1 MNTPSSIVARL
12 GLVAAVLSL
21 SAGSV
26 AAQVSP
32 PDLSVCDGVDAC
44 EAPESVCDAGGFT
57 VTLTSYVPAPSD
69 PGGSATYVY
78 TVCAPAND
86 GTCSDSG
93 AACLDHSDCRHNQCQ
108 KGGPHEGTCSQ
119 DDTTP
124 CTGDEECNTATCSG
138 DCRVEKFKDLS
149 HADVVFPELGGV
161 ESCLG
166 ETTEVTVACHSPA
179 RGDYAGTLGDG
190 SCFSSSSPVAKCDSP
205 NLGAGECVTLT
216 LTIAG
221 ELNEPGLGAAVVV
234 DKPGNVCESSCIAGP
249 SCDPCVAP
257 PPPPGEQCLTRTIGF
272 WGTHPWVTN
281 DFTPVTVCGKTLGC
295 SGASNGVSNPTC
307 LAGSCTSVI
316 EGLCSI
322 PSEDSNQAYVAMVRQ
337 LTAAKLNLN
346 ATAALLDGDTCGGF
360 TYGGETIQ
368 QWIATCEALCGA
380 SKATISASGCIE
392 ALDAFNNSPDAID
405 DVTPSPFDRP
415 SIDDFGNVSG
425 ADPEQCTIAHGTGG
439 NKKLVIG
446 KKVGSSNCQ

>member
-1 MNTPSSIVARL
+1 
-12 GLVAAVLSL
+12 
-21 SAGSV
+21 
-26 AAQVSP
+26 
-32 PDLSVCDGVDAC
+32 
-44 EAPESVCDAGGFT
+44 
-57 VTLTSYVPAPSD
+57 
-69 PGGSATYVY
+69 
-78 TVCAPAND
+78 
-86 GTCSDSG
+86 
-93 AACLDHSDCRHNQCQ
+93 
-108 KGGPHEGTCSQ
+108 
-119 DDTTP
+119 
-124 CTGDEECNTATCSG
+124 
-138 DCRVEKFKDLS
+138 
-149 HADVVFPELGGV
+149 
-161 ESCLG
+161 
-166 ETTEVTVACHSPA
+166 
-179 RGDYAGTLGDG
+179 
-190 SCFSSSSPVAKCDSP
+190 
-205 NLGAGECVTLT
+205 
-216 LTIAG
+216 
-221 ELNEPGLGAAVVV
+221 
-234 DKPGNVCESSCIAGP
+234 
-249 SCDPCVAP
+249 
-257 PPPPGEQCLTRTIGF
+257 
-272 WGTHPWVTN
+272 
-281 DFTPVTVCGKTLGC
+281 
-295 SGASNGVSNPTC
+295 
-307 LAGSCTSVI
+307 VI